1 MTELEAKQAEEIK
14 KLRRLLAYANS
25 RLSKQRARA
34 EMWRLRWHQDRK
46 R

>member
-1 MTELEAKQAEEIK
+1 MTQLEAKQAAEIS

-25 RLSKQRARA
+25 RASKQRRRA